1 MTMRRLNL
9 ILLFAILSVGF
20 TQAQATL
27 DELKAM
33 QSEKLAA
40 ADALAG
46 EAADLQK
53 QIDALPGWKSGA
65 VGIIGADFSGN
76 DSWYA
81 INNPFSSSTGLGLS
95 ATAFANLNQEKLFW
109 NNLFSLNLK
118 QVNTN
123 LGTATST
130 DGEEVKAITDA
141 LDISSLGGYK
151 LSPKWALSAEGR
163 YSSTLLNFN
172 NPGKLTISAGATWL
186 PIPNAVVIFHP
197 LAYELNFP
205 GDFVSAPGCKIGAT
219 YSAAIIPGVAWSTN
233 LSAFIPYSAGEGTVN
248 RFPTSNNL
256 AFNDPKAEFDTDAA
270 AVSSETLDYSTGDL
284 TNWTWLN
291 TFSTNIFKGIGVG
304 LNVGLRQDKQIV
316 NQSKYQRGEDNAVT
330 FDNPLQLY
338 YSLGLSYTL

>member
-9 ILLFAILSVGF
+9 ILLFAIFSVGF

-33 QSEKLAA
+33 KAEKMAA

-46 EAADLQK
+46 EAADIQK
-53 QIDALPGWKSGA
+53 QIDGLPGWKTGG

-81 INNPFSSSTGLGLS
+81 INNPFSSSTGFGLS
-95 ATAFANLNQEKLFW
+95 ASAFANLNKEKLFW

-130 DGEEVKAITDA
+130 DGEEVKAVTDA
-141 LDISSLGGYK
+141 LDLVSLGGYK
-151 LSPKWALSAEGR
+151 LAPKWALSAEGR

-197 LAYELNFP
+197 LAYEINFP

-219 YSAAIIPGVAWSTN
+219 YAASIIPGVAWSTN
-233 LSAFIPYSAGEGTVN
+233 LSAFIPYSAGEGTLN
-248 RFPTSNNL
+248 RYPVSNGL
-256 AFNDPKAEFDTDAA
+256 DFSDPKAEFDTDGTPLPAKIN
-270 AVSSETLDYSTGDL
+270 YSTGDL

-316 NQSKYQRGEDNAVT
+316 NQGKFQRGQDNPQT
-330 FDNPLQLY
+330 FDNPLQFF